1 MKYRHSTAG
10 RPPPTDVQQAHLSLT
25 MGKRMRLAVDV
36 RVTPR
41 GLLAIGGL
49 VSAILLSTAALV
61 HTARRPA

>member
-1 MKYRHSTAG
+1 MKHGHSAAG
-10 RPPPTDVQQAHLSLT
+10 RPSKDVQQAHLSLT
-25 MGKRMRLAVDV
+25 MGKRTRLAVDV

-49 VSAILLSTAALV
+49 VSAILLSTTALV